1 MQSLTD
7 DIVDAVGEV
16 LLGKETQVRLALACI
31 LAKGHLLIEDL
42 PGMGKTTLA
51 QCLAAVLG
59 LKFDRVQFTSD
70 LLPADI
76 LGISIFDRNTSSFI
90 FHPGPI
96 FTQVLLADEIN
107 RTTPK
112 TQSALLEAMEE
123 GQVTSDGVSR
133 TLEQP
138 FFVIATQNPIHQSGT
153 FPLPESQLDRFLMRI
168 SLGYPSASA
177 ERQLFRGVDARANLR
192 KIKPVVNH
200 GQLFAL
206 QEQVE
211 QVKASEL
218 LLDYLQRLVA
228 FTRSDS
234 RFSYGISPRGALSW
248 LRAAKAWALIHQREY
263 VVPEDIQSVTSSVLG
278 HRVVGREKG
287 EDLLDHLL
295 TTVEVMS

>member
-1 MQSLTD
+1 MHSLTD
-7 DIVDAVGEV
+7 EIVSAVGEV
-16 LLGKETQVRLALACI
+16 LLGKDRQVRLALACL

-76 LGISIFDRNTSSFI
+76 LGVSVFDRNASSFV

-96 FTQVLLADEIN
+96 FTQLLLADEIN

-133 TLEQP
+133 ALEQP

-177 ERQLFRGVDARANLR
+177 ERQLFKGVDARANLK
-192 KIKPVVNH
+192 KIVPVVSQV
-200 GQLFAL
+200 QLFAL

-211 QVKASEL
+211 RVKASEP
-218 LLDYLQRLVA
+218 LLDYLQRLVSC
-228 FTRSDS
+228 TRTDS

-248 LRAAKAWALIHQREY
+248 LRAAKSWALIHQRDY
-263 VVPEDIQSVTSSVLG
+263 VVPEDIQSVMGSVLG
-278 HRVVGREKG
+278 HRLVGREPS
-287 EDLLDHLL
+287 EDLLDHLA
-295 TTVEVMS
+295 TSIEVMS